1 MRIKLHLNYSSMH
14 FLVRSINRFFEYT
27 SDSNLDLSKLKG
39 FWVGYFRQS
48 NIPNG
53 NFKVRSKMDFLEIKP
68 EKVKRIHQKDTV
80 TWVSSGRNMTILG
93 SKNHREFSFYTP
105 LWPNFGSKG
114 AIEPEFRHCSV
125 KNVVLILAWTHSY
138 QNVKCILLWIRIGIQ

>member
-14 FLVRSINRFFEYT
+14 FLVRSINHFFEYT

-53 NFKVRSKMDFLEIKP
+53 NFKVQSTMDFLEIKP

-80 TWVSSGRNMTILG
+80 TWVSSGHHMTILR
-93 SKNHREFSFYTP
+93 SKNVGDSAFILVYDRILDEKGQLS
-105 LWPNFGSKG
+105 PNFDIVQSKTWSWYLHEHTH
-114 AIEPEFRHCSV
+114 IRTW
-125 KNVVLILAWTHSY
+125 NVS
-138 QNVKCILLWIRIGIQ
+138 CFESG

>member
-1 MRIKLHLNYSSMH
+1 MKMRIKLHLNYSSMH
-14 FLVRSINRFFEYT
+14 FLVGSINRFFEYT
-27 SDSNLDLSKLKG
+27 SDLNLDLSKLKG
-39 FWVGYFRQS
+39 FWVGYFRRS

-80 TWVSSGRNMTILG
+80 TWVSSGHHIFD
-93 SKNHREFSFYTP
+93 SKNLGDSAYILVYDQILDE
-105 LWPNFGSKG
+105 KG